1 MPIFADIIYLDRN
14 ENEFELVN
22 EFIFKFPKN
31 GKEFKGYNLRMNSKN
46 QLEFDSNDSVYKIPR
61 QHLKNGDKIII
72 NDLNGNTQEFAII
85 GREFRKVKE
94 EDFKNSSI
102 SSYND
107 QSNLKSIECNICYSK
122 KEMEWILVGTAPAE
136 MEDRIIMYSKDNRI
150 FIFSSWGGQLIY
162 SAKYKKLD
170 DKYYVINNLNIALQ
184 PAELTDKQ
192 YIDKFKF
199 QLKCHL
205 DYLNW
210 IDKWSNENYNQIKN

>member
-94 EDFKNSSI
+94 EDFKNSSAFLATPQFPPLALTYYLSFFWI
-102 SSYND
+102 GWCVE
-107 QSNLKSIECNICYSK
+107 LKVMK
-122 KEMEWILVGTAPAE
+122 LPLAPDA
-136 MEDRIIMYSKDNRI
+136 I
-150 FIFSSWGGQLIY
+150 
-162 SAKYKKLD
+162 
-170 DKYYVINNLNIALQ
+170 
-184 PAELTDKQ
+184 T
-192 YIDKFKF
+192 
-199 QLKCHL
+199 
-205 DYLNW
+205 
-210 IDKWSNENYNQIKN
+210 